1 MQLIGV
7 MATMKAV
14 RMHAFGGPEV
24 LEYED
29 VETPRIGPRDVLLR
43 IEAVAV
49 NPADWK
55 FRAGR
60 LGIPSL
66 PPFPRTPGFDV
77 SGVIEVTGTDV
88 HGFEAGD
95 EVYGRISGG
104 GYAQYATVPA
114 NDLVRKP
121 PSVDHIHAASAITPA
136 LTAWQALDTLGLLPG
151 DTILVHGA
159 GGAVGSVAVQLA
171 THRGIRVVATASAE
185 DADYVHELGALRVID
200 YKNERFEQIVH
211 NVDGVLDVV
220 GGETRERSWSVLRP
234 GGVLVS
240 TVGPVGT
247 PAMRDVRGLS
257 IVMHPNRDQ
266 VEEIG
271 HMLEEGSLIIRIAE
285 VLPLEEA
292 RRAHEDAE
300 RHLVHGKIILEPT
313 RRLDVSH

>member
-1 MQLIGV
+1 MHFIAV

-43 IEAVAV
+43 VEAVAV

-55 FRAGR
+55 IRAGR
-60 LGIPSL
+60 LGAL
-66 PPFPRTPGFDV
+66 PPLPRTPGFDV
-77 SGVIEVTGTDV
+77 SGVIEATGIDV
-88 HGFEAGD
+88 HGFEPGD

-121 PSVDHIHAASAITPA
+121 PSVDHIHAASAITPG

-151 DTILVHGA
+151 DTLLVHGA

-171 THRGIRVVATASAE
+171 TMRGIRVVATASHA
-185 DADYVHELGALRVID
+185 DAPYVHELGALRVID
-200 YKNERFEQIVH
+200 YKSERFEDHVH
-211 NVDGVLDVV
+211 SIEGVLDVV
-220 GGETRERSWSVLRP
+220 GGETQARSWQVLRP

-240 TVGPVGT
+240 TVGP
-247 PAMRDVRGLS
+247 MRVPSGLDVRGLS
-257 IVMHPNRDQ
+257 IVMHPNRNQ

-271 HMLEEGSLIIRIAE
+271 RMLEEGSLIVRIAE

-292 RRAHEDAE
+292 RRAHEDGE
-300 RHLVHGKIILEPT
+300 RHIVHGKIILEPT

>member
-1 MQLIGV
+1 
-7 MATMKAV
+7 MKAV

-55 FRAGR
+55 LRSGR
-60 LGIPSL
+60 LATPSQTPL
-66 PPFPRTPGFDV
+66 PRTPGYDV
-77 SGVIEVTGTDV
+77 SGVIEMTGIDV
-88 HGFEAGD
+88 ANFQPGD

-114 NDLVRKP
+114 NDLVIKP
-121 PSVDHIHAASAITPA
+121 PSVDHVHAASALTPA

-151 DTILVHGA
+151 DTVLIHGA

-171 THRGIRVVATASAE
+171 THRGIRAVATASAE
-185 DADYVHELGALRVID
+185 DADFVHELGALRVID
-200 YKNERFEQIVH
+200 YKNERFEDMVH
-211 NVDGVLDVV
+211 DVDGVLDVV
-220 GGETRERSWSVLRP
+220 GGETRARSWQVLRR
-234 GGVLVS
+234 GGVLVT
-240 TVGPVGT
+240 TVGPIG
-247 PAMRDVRGLS
+247 PSASLDVRGLA

-266 VEEIG
+266 IEAIG

-313 RRLDVSH
+313 RRLDVPH

>member
-1 MQLIGV
+1 MQLIAV

-49 NPADWK
+49 NPADYK
-55 FRAGR
+55 IRAGR
-60 LGIPSL
+60 LGAL
-66 PPFPRTPGFDV
+66 PPLPKTPGFDV
-77 SGVIEVTGTDV
+77 SGVIEVTGVDV
-88 HGFEAGD
+88 LGFHPGD

-114 NDLVRKP
+114 NDLVMKP

-151 DTILVHGA
+151 DTILIHGA

-171 THRGIRVVATASAE
+171 TLRGIRVVATAAAE
-185 DADYVHELGALRVID
+185 DAAFVHELGALRVID
-200 YKNERFEQIVH
+200 YKTERFEDTVH
-211 NVDGVLDVV
+211 SIDGVLDVV
-220 GGETRERSWSVLRP
+220 GGETRARSWSVLRP
-234 GGVLVS
+234 FGVLVS
-240 TVGPVGT
+240 TVGPVKPPSG
-247 PAMRDVRGLS
+247 MDVRGLS
-257 IVMHPNRDQ
+257 IVMHPNRQQ

-271 HMLEEGSLIIRIAE
+271 RMLEDGSLIIRIGE

-300 RHLVHGKIILEPT
+300 RHAVHGKIILEPT
-313 RRLDVSH
+313 RRLDVPH

>member
-1 MQLIGV
+1 MQLSAV

-60 LGIPSL
+60 LGIPSPL
-66 PPFPRTPGFDV
+66 PRTPGFDV

-121 PSVDHIHAASAITPA
+121 PSVDHIHAASVITPG

-151 DTILVHGA
+151 DTILIHGA
-159 GGAVGSVAVQLA
+159 GGAVGSIAVQLA
-171 THRGIRVVATASAE
+171 TLRGIRVVATASS
-185 DADYVHELGALRVID
+185 ADEAYVHELGALRVID
-200 YKNERFEQIVH
+200 YKNERFEELVH
-211 NVDGVLDVV
+211 GVDGVLDVI
-220 GGETRERSWSVLRP
+220 GGETQARSWPVLRP

-240 TVGPVGT
+240 TVGPVRPPPT
-247 PAMRDVRGLS
+247 NDVRGLS
-257 IVMHPNRDQ
+257 IVMRPNRDQ
-266 VEEIG
+266 VEEIV
-271 HMLEEGSLIIRIAE
+271 HMLEDGSLIIRIAE

-313 RRLDVSH
+313 RRLDVPH

>member
-77 SGVIEVTGTDV
+77 SGVVEVTGIDV
-88 HGFEAGD
+88 HNFEAGD

-114 NDLVRKP
+114 NDLVAKP
-121 PSVDHIHAASAITPA
+121 PSVDHIHAASVITPG

-151 DTILVHGA
+151 DTILIHGA

-171 THRGIRVVATASAE
+171 TLRGIRVIATASAE
-185 DADYVHELGALRVID
+185 DAAYVHELGALRVID
-200 YKNERFEQIVH
+200 YKNERFEDIVH
-211 NVDGVLDVV
+211 SLDGVLDVV
-220 GGETRERSWSVLRP
+220 GGETRARSWSVLRP
-234 GGVLVS
+234 GGVLVT
-240 TVGPVGT
+240 TVGPLGPVAN
-247 PAMRDVRGLS
+247 PDVRGLA

-266 VEEIG
+266 VEELG
-271 HMLEEGSLIIRIAE
+271 RMLEDGALIIRIAE

-313 RRLDVSH
+313 RRLDVPH

>member
-1 MQLIGV
+1 MQLIAV

-43 IEAVAV
+43 IEAAAV

-55 FRAGR
+55 IRAGR
-60 LGIPSL
+60 LGTPSQSPL
-66 PPFPRTPGFDV
+66 PRTPGFDV

-88 HGFEAGD
+88 QKFEPGD

-114 NDLVRKP
+114 NDLVIKP
-121 PSVDHIHAASAITPA
+121 PSVDHIHAASVITPG

-151 DTILVHGA
+151 DTVLIHGA
-159 GGAVGSVAVQLA
+159 AGAVGSAAVQLA
-171 THRGIRVVATASAE
+171 THRGIRVVATASGE
-185 DADYVHELGALRVID
+185 DAAFVHELGALRVID
-200 YKNERFEQIVH
+200 YKTERFEDVVH
-211 NVDGVLDVV
+211 DLDGVLDVV
-220 GGETRERSWSVLRP
+220 GGETRERSWQVLRP
-234 GGVLVS
+234 GGVLVT
-240 TVGPVGT
+240 TVGPLGSS
-247 PAMRDVRGLS
+247 ANAEVRGLA
-257 IVMHPNRDQ
+257 IVMHSNRDQ
-266 VEEIG
+266 IEELG
-271 HMLEEGSLIIRIAE
+271 HMLEDGSLIIRIAE

-313 RRLDVSH
+313 RRLDVPR